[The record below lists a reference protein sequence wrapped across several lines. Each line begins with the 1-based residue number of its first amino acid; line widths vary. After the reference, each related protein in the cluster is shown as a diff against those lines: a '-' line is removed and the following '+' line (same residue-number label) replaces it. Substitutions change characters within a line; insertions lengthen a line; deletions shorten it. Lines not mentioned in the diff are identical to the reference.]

1 LLNKR
6 QLKKRQKD
14 KRKLR
19 NSKESRSYFFKSRS
33 SLRSKRRRGARRMN
47 KIDSGEKERKKNVNE
62 LLLLRPWLQQ
72 LQLRLPKK
80 TL

>member
-14 KRKLR
+14 KKKSR
-19 NSKESRSYFFKSRS
+19 NSKENRSYSFKNRS
-33 SLRSKRRRGARRMN
+33 SLRSKRRRGVRRMN

-62 LLLLRPWLQQ
+62 LLLPRPWLQQ

-80 TL
+80 T